1 MTNSSKQKASDAQLC
16 DCTTDR
22 WTTHLKAITS
32 TLCELDLSQAVKN
45 NDDNRQ
51 SKGCN
56 SEMTHMELEDEI
68 LQAFVITRA
77 AYEKESIHAMNK
89 HINLRKTEI
98 LIKWT
103 KWKF

>member
-1 MTNSSKQKASDAQLC
+1 MTNSSKQKASDAQLR

-22 WTTHLKAITS
+22 WTTHLKGITS
-32 TLCELDLSQAVKN
+32 TLYELDLSQAVKN
-45 NDDNRQ
+45 NDNRQ

-77 AYEKESIHAMNK
+77 AYEKENIHVMNK
-89 HINLRKTEI
+89 HINLWKTEI